1 MGSPPA
7 QPIGFI
13 TGLPM
18 EAALIPTDQGSASST
33 LMAKALVFCEGPG
46 PDAAI
51 RCAEAALAAGA
62 KTLVSFGTAGGLS
75 PLVGPGDLILAE
87 QVVTADGGQ
96 FPTALDSIPEAL
108 GILGRRGVMI
118 GSDKVIPDPA
128 AKTALAEA
136 HTALAVDME
145 SHAVAQVAQKAGVPF
160 LVLRV
165 VTDPAERALPSWLLG
180 CVRRDGTTRYGR
192 LAKRVAANPLRIR
205 PLLQLG
211 RDSKAAQKTMRAAAE
226 ALLRG

>member
-62 KTLVSFGTAGGLS
+62 AGG
-75 PLVGPGDLILAE
+75 
-87 QVVTADGGQ
+87 
-96 FPTALDSIPEAL
+96 
-108 GILGRRGVMI
+108 
-118 GSDKVIPDPA
+118 
-128 AKTALAEA
+128 
-136 HTALAVDME
+136 
-145 SHAVAQVAQKAGVPF
+145 VAAGVS
-160 LVLRV
+160 
-165 VTDPAERALPSWLLG
+165 AG
-180 CVRRDGTTRYGR
+180 
-192 LAKRVAANPLRIR
+192 
-205 PLLQLG
+205 
-211 RDSKAAQKTMRAAAE
+211 
-226 ALLRG
+226 